1 MKEDG
6 LLSDQLYKWSD
17 IYEESICHITTQK
30 KKALVRRLPPAEA
43 ILRGSLIERYKK
55 CGKPGCRCAKGPGHG
70 PKYYLSISQ
79 TGKNPQMDYIPQD
92 YCEQVEAYL
101 ANYQSIK
108 KILKEI
114 CDINSELLSRRE
126 KL

>member
-1 MKEDG
+1 
-6 LLSDQLYKWSD
+6 
-17 IYEESICHITTQK
+17 
-30 KKALVRRLPPAEA
+30 
-43 ILRGSLIERYKK
+43 
-55 CGKPGCRCAKGPGHG
+55 
-70 PKYYLSISQ
+70 
-79 TGKNPQMDYIPQD
+79 MDYVPQD

>member
-1 MKEDG
+1 MIGYYQTSYLSGLILMKNRSATS
-6 LLSDQLYKWSD
+6 LRRRRR
-17 IYEESICHITTQK
+17 
-30 KKALVRRLPPAEA
+30 ALVRRLPPAEA

-108 KILKEI
+108 EILKEI

>member
-1 MKEDG
+1 MIGYYQTSYLSGLILMKNRSATS
-6 LLSDQLYKWSD
+6 LRRRRRRR
-17 IYEESICHITTQK
+17 
-30 KKALVRRLPPAEA
+30 ALVRRLPPAEA

-108 KILKEI
+108 EILKEI

>member
-1 MKEDG
+1 MKNRSATS
-6 LLSDQLYKWSD
+6 LRRRR
-17 IYEESICHITTQK
+17 
-30 KKALVRRLPPAEA
+30 KALVRRLPPAEA
-43 ILRGSLIERYKK
+43 ILRGSLIERYKR

-92 YCEQVEAYL
+92 YCEQAEAYL